1 MLRAPEIQTIIKRER
16 HDTPNQPQ
24 EAYFFFAKWIHCVAV
39 DSENTQ
45 STMRRRQGY
54 AEPRPEAHF
63 LCPFFKS
70 RVALFRV
77 PIGSMLWI
85 PAAHSL
91 PPWQLFHRQVRQ
103 RDLALTPDEIFDFLA
118 VLLQHNEVKMV
129 EVQKLANLRRES
141 CSQFRRF
148 AARSNRFADAQHGL
162 IPVAVAFTRN
172 HRMCSHGSCNAGTRH
187 RPHVLLQPML
197 NDDSV
202 ALCVA
207 TSCATVREWP
217 LTVRRD
223 CEFLGWLSTRKPASQ
238 KSLEPLETH

>member
-16 HDTPNQPQ
+16 HDTPNQLQ
-24 EAYFFFAKWIHCVAV
+24 EAYFFFAEWIHCVAV

-77 PIGSMLWI
+77 PVGSLLCI

-103 RDLALTPDEIFDFLA
+103 RELALTPNEIFYFLG
-118 VLLQHNEVKMV
+118 VLLQHNEVKVV
-129 EVQKLANLRRES
+129 EVQKLTNLRRES
-141 CSQFRRF
+141 CSQLLRF
-148 AARSNRFADAQHGL
+148 AARGDRFTDTEYGL
-162 IPVAVAFTRN
+162 IA
-172 HRMCSHGSCNAGTRH
+172 MG
-187 RPHVLLQPML
+187 
-197 NDDSV
+197 V
-202 ALCVA
+202 ALSRNDRVC
-207 TSCATVREWP
+207 T
-217 LTVRRD
+217 
-223 CEFLGWLSTRKPASQ
+223 
-238 KSLEPLETH
+238 